1 MSHSI
6 FSFLAT
12 VLFFVPLFHFLW
24 FSHFVCPPGVA
35 RVKLTRPDKDNSLT
49 HSVVYFSPLL
59 FPLFHSILLWSLT
72 PLPYTLLFNCHRLF
86 ISSASVHPSYI
97 LFSSLAGNLFYSVI
111 SLSHCLLLHTRP
123 SSSITPAICLSLA
136 ISLSTSALQLIH
148 LSFYASV
155 HPTDFPPLPPTRPF
169 QVSTLPLLCQGL
181 INFTPSFP
189 FFHWIPPSSLN
200 IPSSFPLFAFHNVTC
215 NVSTGTYSG

>member
-6 FSFLAT
+6 FPFLAT

-59 FPLFHSILLWSLT
+59 FPLFHSTLLWSLT

-86 ISSASVHPSYI
+86 ISSASIHPSYI

-123 SSSITPAICLSLA
+123 SSSITPAICLSFFLSVYVCLA
-136 ISLSTSALQLIH
+136 TDPFVFLCICTSHWLSSSPSNSTFSNQ
-148 LSFYASV
+148 S
-155 HPTDFPPLPPTRPF
+155 PP
-169 QVSTLPLLCQGL
+169 
-181 INFTPSFP
+181 FP
-189 FFHWIPPSSLN
+189 FC
-200 IPSSFPLFAFHNVTC
+200 ARA
-215 NVSTGTYSG
+215 